1 MSYEDD
7 GVAMRSLKSNSSN
20 SDASENATVRPDTAA
35 ALLALHNPQ
44 FSAAIKALAALQQP
58 DVAAALSAL
67 RQYNDQRVKAS
78 RDVGIEF
85 SSSVHTRRR
94 NSMAIVAKRMKP
106 VVRNN
111 LFIITM
117 VWTLLGL
124 FLLYAAQSQNETSVA
139 VFVIYGI
146 VQCTLAVFICLVTY
160 KQLSKIQYH
169 TVTLGFLVQGWLAL
183 TFNFAGL
190 YLFFYHSFT
199 INMNQWAPSYTN
211 VGPLTYQP
219 AAPVPIYG
227 TCTHAAAGSHHQH
240 ASDGLCQRLRLHG
253 QLHRRLRE

>member
-7 GVAMRSLKSNSSN
+7 GVAMRSLKRNSSN

-85 SSSVHTRRR
+85 SSSVPRRSR
-94 NSMAIVAKRMKP
+94 SSLAIVAKRMRP

-117 VWTLLGL
+117 VWTLLG
-124 FLLYAAQSQNETSVA
+124 
-139 VFVIYGI
+139 
-146 VQCTLAVFICLVTY
+146 
-160 KQLSKIQYH
+160 
-169 TVTLGFLVQGWLAL
+169 
-183 TFNFAGL
+183 
-190 YLFFYHSFT
+190 
-199 INMNQWAPSYTN
+199 
-211 VGPLTYQP
+211 
-219 AAPVPIYG
+219 
-227 TCTHAAAGSHHQH
+227 
-240 ASDGLCQRLRLHG
+240 
-253 QLHRRLRE
+253 